1 LQKVLDDPTFNTK
14 SPTAVDARRA
24 AVHMLQWCKHTDNIV
39 VLQKFTEQ
47 VMRDLRGALVTPTG
61 KGLRRDKLWESY
73 YHIRTTEAFT
83 NRWTVFLCKANSPC
97 GTPVLY
103 QHLTDLL
110 FKALLKFTYSVADG
124 TLKQPSPLTNNEAN
138 ALRYV
143 AGYVCRHLRK
153 KIEASAAP
161 LKEEMVLCLMS
172 MVKDKSDTSSG
183 NCEEWTDLVDRGGL
197 WHVRE
202 NTYSFF
208 LSLEEEMRILLPS
221 LLTEEKNK
229 ERIIKE
235 LVLSEDVQFYWLI
248 VGADFDEDDQ
258 DVHRELLRRIVEL
271 FVTIRG
277 FSYASAW
284 LEKYKQES
292 KKGTQKSKSL
302 RKKLS

>member
-1 LQKVLDDPTFNTK
+1 
-14 SPTAVDARRA
+14 
-24 AVHMLQWCKHTDNIV
+24 MLQWCSNSNNEV
-39 VLQKFTEQ
+39 VLQKFTEE
-47 VMRDLRGALVTPTG
+47 VFTDLRGALVTPTG
-61 KGLRRDKLWESY
+61 KGLGRDKLWESY
-73 YHIRTTEAFT
+73 YYIRTTETFT

-110 FKALLKFTYSVADG
+110 FKGLLRYSYSVAND
-124 TLKQPSPLTNNEAN
+124 TSKQPSPLTNNEAN

-153 KIEASAAP
+153 KIEASAHP

-172 MVKDKSDTSSG
+172 MVKDKSDTSRG
-183 NCEEWTDLVDRGGL
+183 VCEEWTDLVDRGGL

-202 NTYSFF
+202 NTHSFF
-208 LSLEEEMRILLPS
+208 LSLEEEIRLLLPS
-221 LLTEEKNK
+221 LLTKEKRK
-229 ERIIKE
+229 ERIVE
-235 LVLSEDVQFYWLI
+235 DLVRSEDVQFYWLI
-248 VGADFDEDDQ
+248 VGAEFDEEDR
-258 DVHRELLRRIVEL
+258 DVHSELLKRIVEL

-284 LEKYKQES
+284 LEKYKQEN

-302 RKKLS
+302 RKRIS